1 MDDTHILEV
10 VKPAQNYDLVT
21 LADVRDELTAPRSA
35 DARLKRYITSASAV
49 ISTYTRR
56 VWREETVKETFYAS
70 FFTGTGWGTGFGGGW
85 GYGWRWQPYRRSD
98 GRPTPLLLTR
108 YPVSSITSVF
118 VGDDT
123 EALDPVNYLLDE
135 EKGLLYH
142 FDGERIVPRTWGTDT
157 VVITYA
163 AGYAL
168 ADVPP
173 DVQQAAMALIRVRYF
188 SHNRD
193 PYLRS
198 INVPGVQEESYWA
211 GPDQSALPPEAFGL
225 LEKHIDMRM

>member
-10 VKPAQNYDLVT
+10 VKPAPNYDLVS
-21 LADVRDELTAPRSA
+21 LADVRDELSAPRSA

-49 ISTYTRR
+49 IATYTRR
-56 VWREETVKETFYAS
+56 VWREETVTETFYAS
-70 FFTGTGWGTGFGGGW
+70 YFTSGGWGTSWGGGW
-85 GYGWRWQPYRRSD
+85 YGWRWQPYRRSD

-108 YPVSSITSVF
+108 YPVSSITSVT
-118 VGDDT
+118 VG
-123 EALDPVNYLLDE
+123 EDPPLGPTDYLLDE

-157 VVITYA
+157 VVITYV

-173 DVQQAAMALIRVRYF
+173 DVQQAAMTLIRVRYF
-188 SHNRD
+188 SRNRD

-198 INVPGVQEESYWA
+198 INVPGVQEESYRA
-211 GPDQSALPPEAFGL
+211 GPEQSALPPEAVGL
-225 LEKHIDMRM
+225 LEKHIEMRM